1 MPKLVKLWPAVVCV
15 SGKSVGIVTTT
26 RVQHASP
33 AASYAHSADRGWY
46 SDAELSPKAAQ
57 NGCKDIAYQLV
68 YNTEINVSTSTEVFQ
83 KWQAKSSR
91 LGWEKMYWDIVEC
104 KVLR

>member
-1 MPKLVKLWPAVVCV
+1 MEIMTKMVKLRQAILCV

-46 SDAELSPKAAQ
+46 SDAELSATAAQ

-68 YNTEINVSTSTEVFQ
+68 YNTEINVSTSMEVFQ
-83 KWQAKSSR
+83 N
-91 LGWEKMYWDIVEC
+91 
-104 KVLR
+104 